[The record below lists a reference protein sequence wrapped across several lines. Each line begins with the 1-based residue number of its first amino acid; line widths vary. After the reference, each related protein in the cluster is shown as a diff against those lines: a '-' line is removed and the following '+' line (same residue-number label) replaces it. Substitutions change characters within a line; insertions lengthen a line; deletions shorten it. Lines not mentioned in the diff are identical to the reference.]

1 MTRAPSRARPA
12 PRRGSVIVVVLW
24 TIAIGT
30 LAAAATQ
37 LLAYRQATV
46 GRLSVE
52 RVQARWAAR
61 AGIEHSISVM
71 ANHTEFPEPDDAF
84 AMTVDLE
91 QVSQGGLGGATYSIL
106 RAEEGVEWKGPA
118 DEHARLNINHDRV
131 SAGLLLLLFDDLTL
145 DVADAI
151 TDWRDDDDDP
161 GTLGVERE
169 YYESLHPP
177 YRPRNAN
184 LRSIA
189 ELELVAGVFPE
200 DLRGEDWNL
209 NGRLDPNENDV
220 GRTLPYDNAD
230 GLLDAG
236 WSEFLTAYSIAG
248 GPTASGLP
256 RLYLR
261 RAEPEDLVAR
271 LGVSDAQARSLIYY
285 GRNENNTLEGLA
297 TVPLAQVDDQGNV
310 SQTMIVNPPA
320 APLDDLQLRAC
331 LDELTITDPLQ
342 RKPGKM
348 NVNSVTPRL
357 LRRLIEALGAD
368 DFIADEILYRRESAS
383 GVSSVLDLRDIPE
396 LPPALWDQ
404 LAQLFT
410 TRSAIFSI
418 NSRGS
423 SRASGVEVE
432 INMVVD
438 RSTVPIRILE
448 YREQ

>member
-1 MTRAPSRARPA
+1 
-12 PRRGSVIVVVLW
+12 
-24 TIAIGT
+24 
-30 LAAAATQ
+30 
-37 LLAYRQATV
+37 
-46 GRLSVE
+46 
-52 RVQARWAAR
+52 
-61 AGIEHSISVM
+61 
-71 ANHTEFPEPDDAF
+71 
-84 AMTVDLE
+84 
-91 QVSQGGLGGATYSIL
+91 
-106 RAEEGVEWKGPA
+106 
-118 DEHARLNINHDRV
+118 
-131 SAGLLLLLFDDLTL
+131 
-145 DVADAI
+145 
-151 TDWRDDDDDP
+151 
-161 GTLGVERE
+161 
-169 YYESLHPP
+169 
-177 YRPRNAN
+177 
-184 LRSIA
+184 
-189 ELELVAGVFPE
+189 
-200 DLRGEDWNL
+200 
-209 NGRLDPNENDV
+209 
-220 GRTLPYDNAD
+220 
-230 GLLDAG
+230 
-236 WSEFLTAYSIAG
+236 
-248 GPTASGLP
+248 
-256 RLYLR
+256 
-261 RAEPEDLVAR
+261 
-271 LGVSDAQARSLIYY
+271 
-285 GRNENNTLEGLA
+285 
-297 TVPLAQVDDQGNV
+297 VDDQGNV